1 MELKADWPEDSNK
14 AARRIAGHCNASTGD
29 HVLWLI
35 GVEEVSGVV
44 GANPTDMATWWS
56 QVKSEF
62 DGQAPY
68 ILDVSLS
75 LAAGVVVA
83 LIFETDRAP
92 FVVRNTVH
100 GLPGGGPVV
109 REVPWREGTSVRSA
123 TRSDL
128 LRLLTPTSELPALEI
143 YKAEASLWLN
153 AKDGNRLIVTL
164 AVYAVVSLGAAVV
177 LPNHQAHGTF
187 HLVEQHISGD
197 LETYLEAGSQSL
209 DLLFVFGRNHPSD
222 SRTHTV
228 HQGDRQVLLE
238 GPGFFR
244 FIGSFQPLS
253 IGDAGGKVGP
263 LEVVFSARP
272 AGSDLSTMVQAT
284 LLPCAEPAKG
294 GGSQA
299 LFLWA

>member
-1 MELKADWPEDSNK
+1 VD
-14 AARRIAGHCNASTGD
+14 
-29 HVLWLI
+29 
-35 GVEEVSGVV
+35 EVSGVV
-44 GANPTDMATWWS
+44 GANPRDMATWWS

-62 DGQAPY
+62 DGQVPY

-75 LAAGVVVA
+75 LAAGIVVA

-92 FVVRNTVH
+92 FVVRNVVH
-100 GLPGGGPVV
+100 GLAGGGPVA
-109 REVPWREGTSVRSA
+109 REVPWCEGTSVRSA

-128 LRLLTPTSELPALEI
+128 LRLLTPTSELPDLEI
-143 YKAEASLWLN
+143 FKAEASLWPN
-153 AKDGNRLIVTL
+153 AQNGNILTVTL
-164 AVYAVVSLGAAVV
+164 TVYVVVSLGAAVV

-187 HLVEQHISGD
+187 HLVEQEINGD
-197 LETYLEAGSQSL
+197 LETSL
-209 DLLFVFGRNHPSD
+209 AAASRSPSVGGRNLSD
-222 SRTHTV
+222 SWTHTV

-244 FIGSFQPLS
+244 FIGSFRPLS
-253 IGDAGGKVGP
+253 IGDAGDKVGP

-272 AGSDLSTMVQAT
+272 AGRDLSTTVQAT
-284 LLPCAEPAKG
+284 LPPCTEPTKS

>member
-1 MELKADWPEDSNK
+1 M
-14 AARRIAGHCNASTGD
+14 
-29 HVLWLI
+29 LWLI

-44 GANPTDMATWWS
+44 GANPRDMATWWS

-62 DGQAPY
+62 DGQVPY

-75 LAAGVVVA
+75 LATGIVVA

-100 GLPGGGPVV
+100 GLPGGGPVA

-143 YKAEASLWLN
+143 FKAEASLWPN
-153 AKDGNRLIVTL
+153 AENGNILTVTL
-164 AVYAVVSLGAAVV
+164 TVYAVVSLGAAVV

-187 HLVEQHISGD
+187 HLAEQGISGD
-197 LETYLEAGSQSL
+197 LETSLAAASQSPS
-209 DLLFVFGRNHPSD
+209 FGRRNLSD
-222 SRTHTV
+222 SWTHTV

-244 FIGSFQPLS
+244 FIGSFRALS
-253 IGDAGGKVGP
+253 IGDAGDKVGP

-272 AGSDLSTMVQAT
+272 AGSDLSTMAQTT
-284 LLPCAEPAKG
+284 LQSCTEPPKS

-299 LFLWA
+299 IFLWA